1 MANIRDKLQKTEGGD
16 LFGLEEALAKINLE
30 LLNPTGQKLLT
41 VSDVTAMEIFPLAY
55 LYALSKKLGS
65 KIMEDW
71 AEKFLLLRI
80 SRFRLGRREFVFI
93 SGGLQATSEARKS
106 GSGRSSLGNLFSGF
120 K

>member
-1 MANIRDKLQKTEGGD
+1 MVNIRDKLQKTEGGE

-55 LYALSKKLGS
+55 LYALSEKLGS
-65 KIMEDW
+65 KIMKDW

-93 SGGLQATSEARKS
+93 SGGLEARSEARKS
-106 GSGRSSLGNLFSGF
+106 GGRGSLGGLFSGF

>member
-16 LFGLEEALAKINLE
+16 LFGLEEALAKINME
-30 LLNPTGQKLLT
+30 LLNPSGQKLLT
-41 VSDVTAMEIFPLAY
+41 VSDVTAMEIFPIAY
-55 LYALSKKLGS
+55 LYSLSDKLGS
-65 KIMEDW
+65 KIMKDW

-93 SGGLQATSEARKS
+93 SGGLQSVSESRRGGQK
-106 GSGRSSLGNLFSGF
+106 GGLGNLFSGF